1 MQSQDNCNLIDK
13 SWILSTFHDSWTIIL
28 WEKELPA
35 IFELS
40 DSIHRSCHTDGQI
53 NIWWANEP
61 RRNKKPPVFG
71 KRRRSRGTNV
81 ENYSK
86 WPTPIW
92 ISVYW
97 HFMYIYIYHMLW
109 FVSMTPLSHCILKQL
124 LVNHINCKDIT
135 DYTQSYHSR
144 KATRQPTHFYNSKG
158 TVGGEWNLTRHIGRV
173 EYNEHGHRAGGQTRS
188 RTEVIVGPRPP
199 LIQLS
204 TDIRGSWIKG
214 GLGSS
219 PFAPILC
226 LAYCDGNL

>member
-188 RTEVIVGPRPP
+188 KTEVIVGPRPP
-199 LIQLS
+199 LIQMS
-204 TDIRGSWIKG
+204 TNIRG
-214 GLGSS
+214 
-219 PFAPILC
+219 A
-226 LAYCDGNL
+226 NLEQRGV

>member
-109 FVSMTPLSHCILKQL
+109 LVSMTPLSHCILKQL
-124 LVNHINCKDIT
+124 LVNHIIAKTNNIYYK
-135 DYTQSYHSR
+135 Y
-144 KATRQPTHFYNSKG
+144 
-158 TVGGEWNLTRHIGRV
+158 WGRF
-173 EYNEHGHRAGGQTRS
+173 
-188 RTEVIVGPRPP
+188 
-199 LIQLS
+199 
-204 TDIRGSWIKG
+204 
-214 GLGSS
+214 LGSVFCNPANCGENAQLQLQS
-219 PFAPILC
+219 IGTKSQSIGTKL
-226 LAYCDGNL
+226 

>member
-86 WPTPIW
+86 WPTPKW

-97 HFMYIYIYHMLW
+97 HYMYISYVTVCFNDTIKSLH
-109 FVSMTPLSHCILKQL
+109 FEQL

-158 TVGGEWNLTRHIGRV
+158 TVGGRV
-173 EYNEHGHRAGGQTRS
+173 KLETTQ
-188 RTEVIVGPRPP
+188 
-199 LIQLS
+199 
-204 TDIRGSWIKG
+204 RGE
-214 GLGSS
+214 
-219 PFAPILC
+219 
-226 LAYCDGNL
+226 

>member
-97 HFMYIYIYHMLW
+97 HFMYIYIYHMLR
-109 FVSMTPLSHCILKQL
+109 FVSMTPLGHCILKQL

-144 KATRQPTHFYNSKG
+144 KATRQPTQFYNSKG
-158 TVGGEWNLTRHIGRV
+158 KSKSEWQTKSQQLGTAFRQCILESSQLWKNCTIATAIYWDQITIHWDQISIHWDQITI
-173 EYNEHGHRAGGQTRS
+173 HGDRQKQA
-188 RTEVIVGPRPP
+188 
-199 LIQLS
+199 
-204 TDIRGSWIKG
+204 
-214 GLGSS
+214 
-219 PFAPILC
+219 F
-226 LAYCDGNL
+226 

>member
-1 MQSQDNCNLIDK
+1 MQSQDNCNLIDN

-97 HFMYIYIYHMLW
+97 HFMYI
-109 FVSMTPLSHCILKQL
+109 CISYVMVCFNGTIKSL
-124 LVNHINCKDIT
+124 HFETIAC
-135 DYTQSYHSR
+135 QSYKLQRHHRLYSILPLTEGNTAADAFLQFKGHS
-144 KATRQPTHFYNSKG
+144 
-158 TVGGEWNLTRHIGRV
+158 WGRV
-173 EYNEHGHRAGGQTRS
+173 KLDTTHREGRIQWARAQGRRPDSVENRGNS
-188 RTEVIVGPRPP
+188 RP
-199 LIQLS
+199 
-204 TDIRGSWIKG
+204 
-214 GLGSS
+214 
-219 PFAPILC
+219 
-226 LAYCDGNL
+226 

>member
-97 HFMYIYIYHMLW
+97 HYMYISYVTVCFNDTIKSLHFETIACQSNKLQRDHRLYTIL
-109 FVSMTPLSHCILKQL
+109 PLTEGNTAVDAFLQFKG
-124 LVNHINCKDIT
+124 
-135 DYTQSYHSR
+135 HSWG
-144 KATRQPTHFYNSKG
+144 ASET
-158 TVGGEWNLTRHIGRV
+158 WNDTKRGV
-173 EYNEHGHRAGGQTRS
+173 ECNEHGHRAGGQTRS
-188 RTEVIVGPRPP
+188 KTEVIVGPRPP

-214 GLGSS
+214 GLG
-219 PFAPILC
+219 
-226 LAYCDGNL
+226 

>member
-61 RRNKKPPVFG
+61 KRNKKPPVFG
-71 KRRRSRGTNV
+71 KRQRSRGTNV

-86 WPTPIW
+86 WPTPKW

-97 HFMYIYIYHMLW
+97 HYMYIYISYVTVCFNDTIKSLHIETIACHWTLMLQLHPCYW
-109 FVSMTPLSHCILKQL
+109 PTLSCSSVMLSSFLLRQFWAAILFL
-124 LVNHINCKDIT
+124 PRRLN
-135 DYTQSYHSR
+135 QS
-144 KATRQPTHFYNSKG
+144 TF
-158 TVGGEWNLTRHIGRV
+158 RHI
-173 EYNEHGHRAGGQTRS
+173 
-188 RTEVIVGPRPP
+188 
-199 LIQLS
+199 
-204 TDIRGSWIKG
+204 
-214 GLGSS
+214 
-219 PFAPILC
+219 
-226 LAYCDGNL
+226 

>member
-97 HFMYIYIYHMLW
+97 HFMYIYISYVMVCFNDTIKSLH
-109 FVSMTPLSHCILKQL
+109 FETIAC
-124 LVNHINCKDIT
+124 
-135 DYTQSYHSR
+135 QSYKLQRHHRLYSILPLTEGNTAADAVLQFKGQIKVR
-144 KATRQPTHFYNSKG
+144 VANKIAT
-158 TVGGEWNLTRHIGRV
+158 IG
-173 EYNEHGHRAGGQTRS
+173 
-188 RTEVIVGPRPP
+188 
-199 LIQLS
+199 
-204 TDIRGSWIKG
+204 
-214 GLGSS
+214 
-219 PFAPILC
+219 
-226 LAYCDGNL
+226 DGF